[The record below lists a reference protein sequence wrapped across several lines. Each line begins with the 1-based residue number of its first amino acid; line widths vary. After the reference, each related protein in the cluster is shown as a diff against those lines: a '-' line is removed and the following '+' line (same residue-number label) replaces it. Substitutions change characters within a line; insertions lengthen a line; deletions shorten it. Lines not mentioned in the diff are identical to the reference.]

1 MTGLFDLAGKT
12 AIVTGSTRGIGRAIA
27 EALITQG
34 ARVLIS
40 SESLLIANLSIRRGG
55 HRQRCVEVFVLDD
68 RRLIYL
74 PDLVVHPVR
83 QDMVAVPDLKAAI
96 GILADLD
103 PLAGD
108 PPCHTQTGRSSR
120 DKQ

>member
-55 HRQRCVEVFVLDD
+55 HTPLIHDRVVADACRSMSRQLLVTDRAVCRVHGLLRGRDMHAAGWVFVGGIFRCV
-68 RRLIYL
+68 
-74 PDLVVHPVR
+74 
-83 QDMVAVPDLKAAI
+83 
-96 GILADLD
+96 
-103 PLAGD
+103 
-108 PPCHTQTGRSSR
+108 
-120 DKQ
+120 